1 MTPDPTPIPS
11 SGITREEHD
20 ELVAAKGRP
29 YTQGPIR
36 RRRQVDDKTVGAGQ
50 ADEAVVGGGRVQ
62 RDLGAGAG
70 GTAGELDRSHFSRLG
85 KIPRQRSKERR
96 PEEDLL
102 HSVGLHAHAG

>member
-36 RRRQVDDKTVGAGQ
+36 RRRQIDDTA
-50 ADEAVVGGGRVQ
+50 
-62 RDLGAGAG
+62 DLGGL
-70 GTAGELDRSHFSRLG
+70 TTLDGVLAEHLRNEKNKEMSHDQG
-85 KIPRQRSKERR
+85 
-96 PEEDLL
+96 
-102 HSVGLHAHAG
+102 

>member
-36 RRRQVDDKTVGAGQ
+36 RRRQVDDTA
-50 ADEAVVGGGRVQ
+50 
-62 RDLGAGAG
+62 DLGGL
-70 GTAGELDRSHFSRLG
+70 TTLDGVLAEHLRRM
-85 KIPRQRSKERR
+85 KE
-96 PEEDLL
+96 ESNDQ
-102 HSVGLHAHAG
+102 G